1 MTHQFII
8 TKRIAKHGG
17 NATLIIPSDLKLLL
31 KPGTLV
37 QATLQIVEE

>member
-17 NATLIIPSDLKLLL
+17 NSTLIIPCDIKAHL

-37 QATLQIVEE
+37 QATIQIVEE